1 MKWGLIQLTLAAFV
15 VLQACDD
22 ETASNLNTNTEDGA
36 TSGVQVDAA
45 QASPVDARQSAD
57 TAVLA
62 DAASAV
68 DASPKDAGGDAPI
81 AASEVVGY
89 YSGQWGNM
97 VLRMVGE
104 EIWGAYTHDQGTIVG
119 RYVDGVFVGWWS
131 ESPSRLPNADAGDVE
146 FRFIRVGNV
155 VRMDGRWRY
164 GSMEAWRED
173 WDIGQV
179 SAEPPADLLSRFDT
193 PALFIRHP

>member
-45 QASPVDARQSAD
+45 QASP
-57 TAVLA
+57 
-62 DAASAV
+62 V

-119 RYVDGVFVGWWS
+119 RYFDGVFVGWWS